1 MEHEKQVEV
10 VKQALELET
19 QIQVL
24 EQFLPEERAETYAEP
39 EPQPPVRQE
48 AHYTE
53 PPIRHGCKVN
63 WLLMLGPAGITLALS
78 TFSNSAFLVWMF
90 ALTLFVW
97 VPVYYFALYRKQK
110 AATIERI
117 RNSAEYQQQCTAARM
132 ATNRQQQEFD
142 EAYTKAKEEYDSVL
156 LPRYQAAR
164 SAWETEHQAQIR
176 KEEQELSQAKKELA
190 ALYGETRIVPAQYRR
205 VDALQYIYDMIS
217 TSDYDVRQA
226 IEYFDKSQQRALEE
240 MRLQEQQQA
249 NALAME
255 QNDLLD
261 RQNSIA
267 EKARRDANIAAA
279 VGAGL
284 ADIVSGAPIWAPFT
298 LVIKACIALLF
309 TAKKEKLLNK
319 RNALALLGAWP
330 ITCAGYY
337 IAEAII
343 TGNWIVPAAGIP
355 ANTIQAAGSA
365 VLFVLIALAL
375 DKMRFKSRLK
385 LS

>member
-78 TFSNSAFLVWMF
+78 TFSNSDFLVWMF

-132 ATNRQQQEFD
+132 AANR
-142 EAYTKAKEEYDSVL
+142 
-156 LPRYQAAR
+156 
-164 SAWETEHQAQIR
+164 
-176 KEEQELSQAKKELA
+176 
-190 ALYGETRIVPAQYRR
+190 
-205 VDALQYIYDMIS
+205 
-217 TSDYDVRQA
+217 
-226 IEYFDKSQQRALEE
+226 
-240 MRLQEQQQA
+240 
-249 NALAME
+249 
-255 QNDLLD
+255 
-261 RQNSIA
+261 
-267 EKARRDANIAAA
+267 
-279 VGAGL
+279 
-284 ADIVSGAPIWAPFT
+284 
-298 LVIKACIALLF
+298 
-309 TAKKEKLLNK
+309 
-319 RNALALLGAWP
+319 
-330 ITCAGYY
+330 
-337 IAEAII
+337 
-343 TGNWIVPAAGIP
+343 
-355 ANTIQAAGSA
+355 
-365 VLFVLIALAL
+365 
-375 DKMRFKSRLK
+375 
-385 LS
+385 

>member
-1 MEHEKQVEV
+1 MEHEKQVGV

-24 EQFLPEERAETYAEP
+24 EQFLPEERAETYAEQ

-132 ATNRQQQEFD
+132 AANRQQLDFD

-226 IEYFDKSQQRALEE
+226 I
-240 MRLQEQQQA
+240 
-249 NALAME
+249 
-255 QNDLLD
+255 
-261 RQNSIA
+261 
-267 EKARRDANIAAA
+267 
-279 VGAGL
+279 
-284 ADIVSGAPIWAPFT
+284 
-298 LVIKACIALLF
+298 
-309 TAKKEKLLNK
+309 
-319 RNALALLGAWP
+319 
-330 ITCAGYY
+330 
-337 IAEAII
+337 
-343 TGNWIVPAAGIP
+343 
-355 ANTIQAAGSA
+355 
-365 VLFVLIALAL
+365 
-375 DKMRFKSRLK
+375 
-385 LS
+385 

>member
-39 EPQPPVRQE
+39 EPRPPVRQE
-48 AHYTE
+48 AHYIE
-53 PPIRHGCKVN
+53 PPIRHDCKVN

-132 ATNRQQQEFD
+132 ATNRQQLDFD

-164 SAWETEHQAQIR
+164 SAWEAEHQAQIR
-176 KEEQELSQAKKELA
+176 KEEQELAQAKKELA

-226 IEYFDKSQQRALEE
+226 IEYFDKSQQRTLEE

-267 EKARRDANIAAA
+267 EKARRDANITAA
-279 VGAGL
+279 VGA
-284 ADIVSGAPIWAPFT
+284 VQRHNT
-298 LVIKACIALLF
+298 NKTIK
-309 TAKKEKLLNK
+309 KWMEK
-319 RNALALLGAWP
+319 
-330 ITCAGYY
+330 
-337 IAEAII
+337 
-343 TGNWIVPAAGIP
+343 
-355 ANTIQAAGSA
+355 
-365 VLFVLIALAL
+365 
-375 DKMRFKSRLK
+375 
-385 LS
+385 

>member
-19 QIQVL
+19 SIRCWSS
-24 EQFLPEERAETYAEP
+24 FCRRSGRRPTPNRSP
-39 EPQPPVRQE
+39 SRRCGRE

-78 TFSNSAFLVWMF
+78 TFSNSDFLVWMF

-132 ATNRQQQEFD
+132 ATNQQQLDFD

-156 LPRYQAAR
+156 LPQYQAAR

-176 KEEQELSQAKKELA
+176 KEEQELTQAKKELA

-226 IEYFDKSQQRALEE
+226 TEYFDKSQQRALEE

-279 VGAGL
+279 VGA
-284 ADIVSGAPIWAPFT
+284 VQRHNT
-298 LVIKACIALLF
+298 NKTIK
-309 TAKKEKLLNK
+309 KWMEK
-319 RNALALLGAWP
+319 
-330 ITCAGYY
+330 
-337 IAEAII
+337 
-343 TGNWIVPAAGIP
+343 
-355 ANTIQAAGSA
+355 
-365 VLFVLIALAL
+365 
-375 DKMRFKSRLK
+375 
-385 LS
+385 

>member
-63 WLLMLGPAGITLALS
+63 WLLMLGPVGITLALS

-132 ATNRQQQEFD
+132 AANRQQQEFD
-142 EAYTKAKEEYDSVL
+142 EAYTKAKEE
-156 LPRYQAAR
+156 
-164 SAWETEHQAQIR
+164 
-176 KEEQELSQAKKELA
+176 
-190 ALYGETRIVPAQYRR
+190 
-205 VDALQYIYDMIS
+205 
-217 TSDYDVRQA
+217 
-226 IEYFDKSQQRALEE
+226 
-240 MRLQEQQQA
+240 
-249 NALAME
+249 
-255 QNDLLD
+255 
-261 RQNSIA
+261 
-267 EKARRDANIAAA
+267 
-279 VGAGL
+279 
-284 ADIVSGAPIWAPFT
+284 
-298 LVIKACIALLF
+298 
-309 TAKKEKLLNK
+309 
-319 RNALALLGAWP
+319 
-330 ITCAGYY
+330 
-337 IAEAII
+337 
-343 TGNWIVPAAGIP
+343 
-355 ANTIQAAGSA
+355 
-365 VLFVLIALAL
+365 
-375 DKMRFKSRLK
+375 
-385 LS
+385 

>member
-142 EAYTKAKEEYDSVL
+142 EAYTKAKEEYDSVR
-156 LPRYQAAR
+156 LPRYQTAR
-164 SAWETEHQAQIR
+164 SAWEAEHQTQIR
-176 KEEQELSQAKKELA
+176 KEEQELAQAKKELA

-279 VGAGL
+279 VGA
-284 ADIVSGAPIWAPFT
+284 VQRHNT
-298 LVIKACIALLF
+298 NKTIK
-309 TAKKEKLLNK
+309 KWMEK
-319 RNALALLGAWP
+319 
-330 ITCAGYY
+330 
-337 IAEAII
+337 
-343 TGNWIVPAAGIP
+343 
-355 ANTIQAAGSA
+355 
-365 VLFVLIALAL
+365 
-375 DKMRFKSRLK
+375 
-385 LS
+385 

>member
-39 EPQPPVRQE
+39 EPRPPVRQE

-63 WLLMLGPAGITLALS
+63 WLLMLGPAGITLVLS

-90 ALTLFVW
+90 VLTLFVW

-110 AATIERI
+110 AATIEKI
-117 RNSAEYQQQCTAARM
+117 RNSAEYQQQCTAARV
-132 ATNRQQQEFD
+132 AANRQQQEFD

-164 SAWETEHQAQIR
+164 SAWEAEHQAQIR
-176 KEEQELSQAKKELA
+176 KEEQELAQAKKELA

-240 MRLQEQQQA
+240 VRLQEQQQA

-279 VGAGL
+279 VGA
-284 ADIVSGAPIWAPFT
+284 VQRHNT
-298 LVIKACIALLF
+298 NKTIK
-309 TAKKEKLLNK
+309 KWMEK
-319 RNALALLGAWP
+319 
-330 ITCAGYY
+330 
-337 IAEAII
+337 
-343 TGNWIVPAAGIP
+343 
-355 ANTIQAAGSA
+355 
-365 VLFVLIALAL
+365 
-375 DKMRFKSRLK
+375 
-385 LS
+385 

>member
-24 EQFLPEERAETYAEP
+24 EQFLPEERVETYAEP

-164 SAWETEHQAQIR
+164 SAWEAEHQAQIR
-176 KEEQELSQAKKELA
+176 KEEQELAQAKKELA

-226 IEYFDKSQQRALEE
+226 IEYFDKS
-240 MRLQEQQQA
+240 
-249 NALAME
+249 
-255 QNDLLD
+255 
-261 RQNSIA
+261 
-267 EKARRDANIAAA
+267 
-279 VGAGL
+279 
-284 ADIVSGAPIWAPFT
+284 
-298 LVIKACIALLF
+298 
-309 TAKKEKLLNK
+309 
-319 RNALALLGAWP
+319 
-330 ITCAGYY
+330 
-337 IAEAII
+337 
-343 TGNWIVPAAGIP
+343 
-355 ANTIQAAGSA
+355 
-365 VLFVLIALAL
+365 
-375 DKMRFKSRLK
+375 
-385 LS
+385 

>member
-39 EPQPPVRQE
+39 EPRPPVRQE

-78 TFSNSAFLVWMF
+78 TFSNSAFLMWMF
-90 ALTLFVW
+90 VLTLFVW

-110 AATIERI
+110 AATIEKI
-117 RNSAEYQQQCTAARM
+117 RNSAEYQQQ
-132 ATNRQQQEFD
+132 EFD
-142 EAYTKAKEEYDSVL
+142 EAYAKAKEEYDSVL

-164 SAWETEHQAQIR
+164 SAWEAEHQAQIR
-176 KEEQELSQAKKELA
+176 KEEQELAQAKKELA
-190 ALYGETRIVPAQYRR
+190 ALYGEARIVPAQYRR

-217 TSDYDVRQA
+217 TSDYNVRQA

-279 VGAGL
+279 VGA
-284 ADIVSGAPIWAPFT
+284 VQRHNT
-298 LVIKACIALLF
+298 NKTIK
-309 TAKKEKLLNK
+309 KWMEK
-319 RNALALLGAWP
+319 
-330 ITCAGYY
+330 
-337 IAEAII
+337 
-343 TGNWIVPAAGIP
+343 
-355 ANTIQAAGSA
+355 
-365 VLFVLIALAL
+365 
-375 DKMRFKSRLK
+375 
-385 LS
+385 